1 VTSHET
7 IQFANLLLT
16 QSGLKDLGW
25 KFRINS
31 NRSRL
36 GVCRFRTR
44 YIEISQY
51 HLTSPATEIRN
62 TILHEIA
69 HALVGPQHGHGPVW
83 KAKAREIGCTG
94 ERCGK
99 MDAPS
104 RYVGVCPKCNI
115 EVKRNRLTEGL
126 RAATHVSCGAS
137 RARGEFIKWT
147 KVG

>member
-1 VTSHET
+1 MTSHET

-16 QSGLKDLGW
+16 QSGLKDKGW

-36 GVCRFRTR
+36 GVCRYRTR
-44 YIEISQY
+44 YIEISQF

-69 HALVGPQHGHGPVW
+69 HAIVGAGHGHGPVW
-83 KAKAREIGCTG
+83 KAKAKEIGCTG
-94 ERCGK
+94 ERCGQ
-99 MDAPS
+99 MDAPAK
-104 RYVGVCPKCNI
+104 YHGVCPKCNI
-115 EVKRNRLTEGL
+115 VVKRNRLTEGL

-137 RARGEFIKWT
+137 RTRGEYIKWT

>member
-1 VTSHET
+1 MTSHET

-16 QSGLKDLGW
+16 QAGLKDKGW

-36 GVCRFRTR
+36 GVCRFRSR
-44 YIEISQY
+44 YIEISQF

-69 HALVGPQHGHGPVW
+69 HALVGPAAGHGPVW

-94 ERCGK
+94 ERCGT
-99 MDAPS
+99 MDAPA
-104 RYVGVCPKCNI
+104 RYIGICPKCNI

-137 RARGEFIKWT
+137 RVRGEYIKWS